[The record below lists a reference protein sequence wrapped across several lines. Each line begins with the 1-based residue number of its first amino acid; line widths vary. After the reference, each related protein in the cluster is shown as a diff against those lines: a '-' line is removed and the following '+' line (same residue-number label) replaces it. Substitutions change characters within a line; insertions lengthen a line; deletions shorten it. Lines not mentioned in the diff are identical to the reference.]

1 MKNILEAGTKVSVGM
16 YEGGSPNA
24 IALLEAPS
32 LLNIWRAAYL
42 LALSAVEA
50 ASLLDC
56 VVETAGVSL
65 MLLVIV
71 VVLEMMVVSSPVFSF
86 FTFTLTFRRLAG
98 GGDTSA
104 ETASSSMIEMPPL
117 SSIAIT
123 PLPSEG

>member
-71 VVLEMMVVSSPVFSF
+71 VVLEMMVSSPVFSF